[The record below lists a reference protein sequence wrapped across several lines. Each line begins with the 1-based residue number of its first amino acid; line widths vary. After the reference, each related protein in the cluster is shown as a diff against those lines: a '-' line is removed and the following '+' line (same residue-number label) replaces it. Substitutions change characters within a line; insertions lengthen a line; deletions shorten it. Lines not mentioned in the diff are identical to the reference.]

1 MLHLSIRRFP
11 PALAA
16 LALALMGPCPAARAS
31 LSGAEVYADACASCH
46 GADGRGS
53 PEGGAITTP
62 LPDFTD
68 CVTATA
74 ETTANWRGLIR
85 HGGKFLGM
93 STQMPAFGDAL
104 SDEEIRAVIEYV
116 HGFCKDP
123 RYPLGDLNF
132 PRPLFVEK
140 AFPEDEVVLSF
151 DYESAR
157 DARTASWE
165 AALEKRIGARGQV
178 EVSLPVSY
186 VQPDQGGSA
195 SGVGDL
201 GLSYQHVLFA
211 DPAWNSIV
219 AARLAVTLPTGK
231 TTDGIGSGT
240 AVFAPQLL
248 AGQALGWFI
257 LQAEVAAEVPVDAA
271 SADRQMLY
279 AFAFQYRLGPYKK
292 SPVVELELQQTQALA
307 SDVDAA
313 TVLGPGLYLP
323 LSRRGHV
330 AISAGA
336 QFPVAGRRPYD
347 WLVGSFL
354 LWDFTDGPL
363 WAW

>member
-1 MLHLSIRRFP
+1 MPQPSVHRFRLSI
-11 PALAA
+11 AA
-16 LALALMGPCPAARAS
+16 LALALTTVSHTARAS
-31 LSGAEVYADACASCH
+31 LSGEEAYRDACASCH

-53 PEGGAITTP
+53 PEGSAIRTQ

-85 HGGKFLGM
+85 NGGPFLGM
-93 STQMPAFGDAL
+93 SDQMPAFGETLD
-104 SDEEIRAVIEYV
+104 DDEIRAVIEYV
-116 HGFCKDP
+116 RGFCTDP
-123 RYPLGDLNF
+123 RYPRGDLNF
-132 PRPLFVEK
+132 PRPVFVEK
-140 AFPEDEVVLSF
+140 AFPEDEAVLSF
-151 DYESAR
+151 DYESAP

-178 EVSLPVSY
+178 ELSLPVAL
-186 VQPDQGGSA
+186 VQPDHGSDA
-195 SGVGDL
+195 AGVGDV
-201 GLSYQHVLFA
+201 GLSYKHVLFA

-231 TTDGIGSGT
+231 TTGGIGAGT

-248 AGQALGWFI
+248 VGQALGSFI
-257 LQAEVAAEVPVDAA
+257 LQAQIAAEVPVDAA

-292 SPVVELELQQTQALA
+292 SLVAGLELQQTQALA
-307 SDVDAA
+307 SDVRAG
-313 TVLGPGLYLP
+313 TVLGPTLYLP

-330 AISAGA
+330 AIGAGA
-336 QFPVAGRRPYD
+336 QFPVAGTRPYD
-347 WLVGSFL
+347 WLVGSFF
-354 LWDFTDGPL
+354 LWDFTDGPI

>member
-11 PALAA
+11 ASLATLG
-16 LALALMGPCPAARAS
+16 LALVCLCQTAPAS
-31 LSGAEVYADACASCH
+31 LSGAEVYRDACASCH

-53 PEGGAITTP
+53 PKGSAITTP

-74 ETTANWRGLIR
+74 ETTANWTGLVR
-85 HGGKFLGM
+85 DGGKFLGM
-93 STQMPAFGDAL
+93 SDQMPAFGDAL
-104 SDEEIRAVIEYV
+104 DADEIHAVVEYV
-116 HGFCKDP
+116 RGFCKDP

-151 DYESAR
+151 DYESASA
-157 DARTASWE
+157 ARAASWE
-165 AALEKRIGARGQV
+165 LALEKRIGARGQV
-178 EVSLPVSY
+178 EVSLPVSF
-186 VQPDQGGSA
+186 VQPNTGSDA
-195 SGVGDL
+195 AGVGDL
-201 GLSYQHVLFA
+201 GLSYTHVLFA
-211 DPAWNSIV
+211 DPAWNDIV
-219 AARLAVTLPTGK
+219 SARLAVTLPTGK

-248 AGQALGWFI
+248 AGQALGPFI
-257 LQAEVAAEVPVDAA
+257 VQAQIAAEVPVDAA
-271 SADRQMLY
+271 SAARQMLY
-279 AFAFQYRLGPYKK
+279 AFAFQYRLGPYKRNL
-292 SPVVELELQQTQALA
+292 VVELELQQTQPLD
-307 SDVDAA
+307 SDVDAG

-330 AISAGA
+330 AVSAGA
-336 QFPVAGRRPYD
+336 QFPVAGARPYD

-354 LWDFTDGPL
+354 LWDFTDGPI